1 MLIFSTIEN
10 ACYICPL
17 LQKYWCSILISYAGL
32 TSIMTQFKGLE
43 PYHWPGWFIAAL
55 AIVLAVIVLL
65 TFSEPRTLKH
75 IKGCVYTKLWRGLQ
89 LSINLRS
96 EWKIRLIV
104 SFKDKCT
111 RIFHI

>member
-1 MLIFSTIEN
+1 
-10 ACYICPL
+10 
-17 LQKYWCSILISYAGL
+17 
-32 TSIMTQFKGLE
+32 MTQFKGLE

-55 AIVLAVIVLL
+55 AIVLAAIVLL

-75 IKGCVYTKLWRGLQ
+75 IKGCVYWKLWRRLP

-104 SFKDKCT
+104 SFKKSVFIYSICIIVAVYFIIHT
-111 RIFHI
+111 LWILAGRETLGVWAYIYHV